1 MSFPS
6 DYPLAPFRDAA
17 TSVIGALFFSTLA
30 CITASSIVTG
40 ITFWDDLHFDGDTF
54 WVLSLSWIGQW
65 IISGIA
71 LYGLLFALVH
81 CWCIHE
87 LLHGSRDFLFVLI
100 IVFLNQTIISTS
112 SIMILYDNEFN
123 HPLPAGVFNFFLG
136 GAALLLLRK
145 LKFDSINKDLTSS

>member
-17 TSVIGALFFSTLA
+17 TSLIGALFFSTLT
-30 CITASSIVTG
+30 CIIASDIVTG
-40 ITFWDDLHFDGDTF
+40 VTYWHYLRFDGETFWL
-54 WVLSLSWIGQW
+54 LSLSWIGQW

-71 LYGLLFALVH
+71 LYGALFVLVH

-123 HPLPAGVFNFFLG
+123 NPLPAGVFNFFLG
-136 GAALLLLRK
+136 GAALLFLRK
-145 LKFDSINKDLTSS
+145 LKSDSINKNQPSS